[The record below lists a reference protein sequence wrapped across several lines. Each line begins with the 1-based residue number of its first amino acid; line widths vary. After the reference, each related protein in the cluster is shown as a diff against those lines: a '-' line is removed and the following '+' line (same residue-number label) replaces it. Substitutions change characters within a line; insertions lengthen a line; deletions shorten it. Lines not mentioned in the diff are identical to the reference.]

1 LDKISIGEKAVY
13 QVLHTLKSEHE
24 NIQMFYRN
32 AITQT
37 RTEYNKLQKKLDV
50 LYEDRLDGRITVDE
64 YDKYV
69 TKTKAEMDELDRKL
83 VEFTNNDKSFEVT
96 SEYLLQLASKAKQ
109 IFESSQPAKRNKI
122 LRMLL
127 ANATL
132 DKKRLQ
138 LNLLKPFLAF
148 VTNADSQNWLR
159 RLGSNK
165 EQLPPT

>member
-1 LDKISIGEKAVY
+1 
-13 QVLHTLKSEHE
+13 
-24 NIQMFYRN
+24 MFYRN

>member
-1 LDKISIGEKAVY
+1 
-13 QVLHTLKSEHE
+13 
-24 NIQMFYRN
+24 MFYRN

-83 VEFTNNDKSFEVT
+83 VEITNNDKSFEVT

>member
-1 LDKISIGEKAVY
+1 
-13 QVLHTLKSEHE
+13 
-24 NIQMFYRN
+24 MFYRN

-37 RTEYNKLQKKLDV
+37 RTEYNKLHKKLDV